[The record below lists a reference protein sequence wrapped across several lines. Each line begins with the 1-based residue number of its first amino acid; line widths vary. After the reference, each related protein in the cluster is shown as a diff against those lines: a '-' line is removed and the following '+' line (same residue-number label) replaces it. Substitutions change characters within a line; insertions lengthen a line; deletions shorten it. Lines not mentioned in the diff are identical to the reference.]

1 MDVGQRAGEH
11 VTHFVTQTYSQ
22 FRVNTGFCSV
32 LFLGDTLAFG
42 GLFVSNYAGFRPI
55 LLQPR

>member
-1 MDVGQRAGEH
+1 MDVGHRVGER

-22 FRVNTGFCSV
+22 SRVNTGFYWV

-42 GLFVSNYAGFRPI
+42 GLFVINYAGFRPF
-55 LLQPR
+55 LLQPK